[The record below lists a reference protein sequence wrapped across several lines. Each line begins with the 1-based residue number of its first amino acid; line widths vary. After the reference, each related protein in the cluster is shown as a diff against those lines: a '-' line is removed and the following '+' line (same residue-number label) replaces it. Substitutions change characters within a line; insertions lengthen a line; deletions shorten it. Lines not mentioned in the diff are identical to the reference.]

1 MCTAS
6 LALDLVINLCLSSQS
21 GISEGKVIQSKTDIT
36 ETPLR
41 VRSEANVE

>member
-1 MCTAS
+1 MSTAS
-6 LALDLVINLCLSSQS
+6 LALDPVINLCLSNQS
-21 GISEGKVIQSKTDIT
+21 GISEGKVIQSRTDVT